1 MRFQFTRRFQ
11 RGYALLTGEDA
22 ARVRKSLRF
31 LAENP
36 RQPGLRVNK
45 IQGADGIW
53 EARAG
58 LSVRMTFERR
68 GDVIVLRNVGSH
80 DEALIKP

>member
-11 RGYALLTGEDA
+11 RGYASLTEEDA

-31 LAENP
+31 LAGNP
-36 RQPGLRVNK
+36 RQPGLRAKK
-45 IQGADGIW
+45 IQGTDGIW

-80 DEALIKP
+80 DEALKKP